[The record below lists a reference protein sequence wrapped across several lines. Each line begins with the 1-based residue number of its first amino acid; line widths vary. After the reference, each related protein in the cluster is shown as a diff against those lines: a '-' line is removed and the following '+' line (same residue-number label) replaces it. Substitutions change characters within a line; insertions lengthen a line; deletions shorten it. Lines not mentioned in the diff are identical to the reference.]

1 MRLPKDFAAN
11 HPHQPL
17 PQPPQHPQQQA
28 TAAAPLPIHGPSAT
42 SWKRLGKEN
51 VEPLDPSSCGPSA
64 SAAVASASTDP
75 SANLL
80 WLLDF
85 RLDNILP
92 NDGQPADKHME
103 GTAPFRRF
111 RPIEGHGFNFISSG
125 Q

>member
-1 MRLPKDFAAN
+1 MPKDFAVN

-17 PQPPQHPQQQA
+17 PQPPQQQP
-28 TAAAPLPIHGPSAT
+28 TAAAAAPIHGPSAT

-51 VEPLDPSSCGPSA
+51 VEPLDPSSCGASA
-64 SAAVASASTDP
+64 SAAVASASSDA

-92 NDGQPADKHME
+92 NDGQPADKHGPME
-103 GTAPFRRF
+103 GTRIRF
-111 RPIEGHGFNFISSG
+111 SDSANSPIEGH
-125 Q
+125 